1 MADHSSAP
9 APPLLGRTVV
19 VTGAARGIGREIALA
34 MADAG
39 ADVAVTA
46 RDRAGAQKTVDE
58 IEIRGRRGLAI
69 PLDLVD
75 RSRVAPAFAE
85 ITEVFGGID
94 VLVCNSGIGGPSAPL
109 WSVPDAE
116 WDEVIDINLTGPFL
130 CVRAAAPHMIEAGR
144 GVVLVVGSMTGKR
157 PLLHRAPYAASK
169 MAVVGLCR
177 TLALDLGEHGVR
189 VNVISPGFVAGERLE
204 WVIENQ
210 AAALNSDVEATRET
224 LVAGTPLK
232 RLTTAGDVA
241 ATAVFLASD
250 AASAITGEDVNVSS
264 GLVMY

>member
-1 MADHSSAP
+1 MVEHDSSP
-9 APPLLGRTVV
+9 APLLGRTVM

-34 MADAG
+34 MGDAG
-39 ADVAVTA
+39 ADVVVTA
-46 RDRAGAQKTVDE
+46 RRRDDAQGTVDK
-58 IEIRGRRGLAI
+58 IEARGRRGLAVA
-69 PLDLVD
+69 LDLSD
-75 RSRVAPAFAE
+75 RTQVAPAFAE
-85 ITEVFGGID
+85 AAGAFGGID

-109 WSVPDAE
+109 WTVPDAE
-116 WDEVIDINLTGPFL
+116 WDEVVEVNLTGTFL
-130 CVRAAAPHMIEAGR
+130 CVRAAAPHMVEAGR

-157 PLLHRAPYAASK
+157 PLLHRAPYAATK
-169 MAVVGLCR
+169 MAIVGLCR

-210 AAALNSDVEATRET
+210 AEALDSDVESVRAT
-224 LVAGTPLK
+224 LMSDTPLK
-232 RLTTAGDVA
+232 RFTTAGDVA

>member
-1 MADHSSAP
+1 MAEKPSHHT
-9 APPLLGRTVV
+9 PLLDRTVV

-39 ADVAVTA
+39 ADVVVTA
-46 RDRAGAQKTVDE
+46 RNRADAQGTVDE
-58 IEIRGRRGLAI
+58 IETRGRRGLAVA
-69 PLDLVD
+69 LDLSD
-75 RSRVAPAFAE
+75 RSQVTPAFAE
-85 ITEVFGGID
+85 IIEVFGGID
-94 VLVCNSGIGGPSAPL
+94 VLVCNSGVGGPSAPL

-116 WDEVIDINLTGPFL
+116 WDEVIDVNLTGTFL
-130 CVRAAAPHMIEAGR
+130 CVRAAAPHMVEAGT
-144 GVVLVVGSMTGKR
+144 GVVLIVGSMTGKR
-157 PLLHRAPYAASK
+157 PLLHRAPYAATK
-169 MAVVGLCR
+169 MAMVGLSR

-210 AAALNSDVEATRET
+210 AAALGSDIATVRET
-224 LVAGTPLK
+224 LLADTPLK
-232 RLTTAGDVA
+232 RFTTAGDVA

-250 AASAITGEDVNVSS
+250 AASAITGDDVNVSS